1 MTKRIETIEDQPYTG
16 WKPLTWGQTWNEFKR
31 DWPNAIANEIS
42 LAFNEHYCV
51 KLESY
56 SNITI
61 FNFLGDCGALYFK
74 GANSATTQDL
84 KNIKKIASSGG
95 FNKVFCTVVK
105 EMDEDE
111 KQEYLDRFNAI
122 GFICIDDSISNRNS
136 SKTSLS
142 FILPISDC
150 TYKGY

>member
-1 MTKRIETIEDQPYTG
+1 MTEQIETVEDQPYIG
-16 WKPLTWGQTWNEFKR
+16 WKPLTWGQTWKEFKE
-31 DWPNAIANEIS
+31 DWPNAVANEIS
-42 LAFNEHYCV
+42 LGFEDYYSV
-51 KLESY
+51 EPDQY

-84 KNIKKIASSGG
+84 KDIKKIASSGG
-95 FNKVFCTVVK
+95 FNKVFCTVVTK
-105 EMDEDE
+105 MDEEE

-122 GFICIDDSISNRNS
+122 GFICIDDSISNRTR

>member
-1 MTKRIETIEDQPYTG
+1 MTQRIEKVADQPYNG
-16 WKPLTWGQTWNEFKR
+16 WKPLTWGQSWEEFKK
-31 DWPNAIANEIS
+31 DWPDAVANEIS
-42 LAFNEHYCV
+42 LDSDDYYAV
-51 KLESY
+51 KLNYY

-84 KNIKKIASSGG
+84 KNIKKVASSGG

-105 EMDEDE
+105 QMNEEE
-111 KQEYLDRFNAI
+111 KQDYLDRFNAI
-122 GFICIDDSISNRNS
+122 GFICIDDSISNRNR

>member
-1 MTKRIETIEDQPYTG
+1 MTKRIETVEDQPHPG
-16 WKPLTWGQTWNEFKR
+16 WKPLTWGQTWNEFKK
-31 DWPNAIANEIS
+31 DWPDAVASEIS
-42 LAFNEHYCV
+42 LFCDEYYAV
-51 KLESY
+51 KLDPDSDV
-56 SNITI
+56 TI

-84 KNIKKIASSGG
+84 KNIKKVASSGG

-105 EMDEDE
+105 KMDEEE
-111 KQEYLDRFNAI
+111 KQDYLDEFNAV
-122 GFICIDDSISNRNS
+122 GFICVDDSISNRTH

>member
-1 MTKRIETIEDQPYTG
+1 MTKRIETVEDQPHHG
-16 WKPLTWGQTWNEFKR
+16 WKPLTWGQTWKEFKE
-31 DWPNAIANEIS
+31 DWPDAVASEIS
-42 LAFNEHYCV
+42 LFCDDYYAV
-51 KLESY
+51 KLDPY

-84 KNIKKIASSGG
+84 KNIKKVASSGG
-95 FNKVFCTVVK
+95 FNRVFCTVVTK
-105 EMDEDE
+105 MDEEE
-111 KQEYLDRFNAI
+111 KQDYLDEFNAV
-122 GFICIDDSISNRNS
+122 GFICVDDSISNRTH

>member
-1 MTKRIETIEDQPYTG
+1 MTKQIEIVEDQPYSG
-16 WKPLTWGQTWNEFKR
+16 WKPLTWGQTWKEFKS
-31 DWPNAIANEIS
+31 DWPDAVANEIS
-42 LAFNEHYCV
+42 LGYDDYYSV
-51 KLESY
+51 KLDPY
-56 SNITI
+56 SDVTI

-74 GANSATTQDL
+74 GANLATTQDL
-84 KNIKKIASSGG
+84 KNIKKVASSGG

-105 EMDEDE
+105 NMDEEE
-111 KQEYLDRFNAI
+111 KQDYLDRFNAI
-122 GFICIDDSISNRNS
+122 GFICIDDSISNRNN

>member
-1 MTKRIETIEDQPYTG
+1 MTKRIETVEDQPYIG
-16 WKPLTWGQTWNEFKR
+16 WKPLTWGQSWKELKA
-31 DWPNAIANEIS
+31 DWPNAVASEIS
-42 LAFNEHYCV
+42 LGYDDYYSV
-51 KLESY
+51 KLDYYSY
-56 SNITI
+56 ITI

-84 KNIKKIASSGG
+84 KNIKKVASSGG

-105 EMDEDE
+105 KMDEDE
-111 KQEYLDRFNAI
+111 KQEYLDRFNAA
-122 GFICIDDSISNRNS
+122 GFICVDDSISNRTH

>member
-1 MTKRIETIEDQPYTG
+1 MTKRIETVEDQPYAA
-16 WKPLTWGQTWNEFKR
+16 WKPLTWGQTWNEIKK
-31 DWPNAIANEIS
+31 DWPKAVATEIS
-42 LAFNEHYCV
+42 LGYDDYYSV
-51 KLESY
+51 KLDVY

-84 KNIKKIASSGG
+84 KNIKKVASSGG

-111 KQEYLDRFNAI
+111 KQEYLDKFNAI

-142 FILPISDC
+142 FILPISNC
-150 TYKGY
+150 KHKGY

>member
-1 MTKRIETIEDQPYTG
+1 MTKQIETVEDQPYAA
-16 WKPLTWGQTWNEFKR
+16 WKPLTWGQTWTEFKS
-31 DWPNAIANEIS
+31 DWPDAVASEIS
-42 LAFNEHYCV
+42 LAFGEYYSV
-51 KLESY
+51 KLNEYSY
-56 SNITI
+56 VTI

-84 KNIKKIASSGG
+84 KDIKKVASSGG

-105 EMDEDE
+105 QMDKKE
-111 KQEYLDRFNAI
+111 KQDYLDRFNAI
-122 GFICIDDSISNRNS
+122 GFICINDSISNRNY